1 MDVADTDIYT
11 HEHTLSL
18 HGAPPTFAADSHED
32 AAERHLH
39 VRRARVSL
47 FLGRDRGFTDEE
59 ADAVLA
65 SPQGRQIAEMMRY
78 SSVVTPDRVRDGLEE
93 FRSPPS
99 AYELIVVHS
108 SPTLASSLLPVPLL
122 AQARLLPPACVG
134 STPPP
139 P

>member
-39 VRRARVSL
+39 VRRAMVSL

-78 SSVVTPDRVRDGLEE
+78 SAVGTPDRVRDGLEE
-93 FRSPPS
+93 FR
-99 AYELIVVHS
+99 AHADADELIVVHS
-108 SPTLASSLLPVPLL
+108 SPTLEGRLRSVDLL
-122 AQARLLPPACVG
+122 AEAWGLAPAGVG
-134 STPPP
+134 AAH
-139 P
+139 